1 MANEILD
8 EVLQAAALTRAG
20 RLMEATRVIQ
30 RSLAGRAIRRATRS
44 EGPANAAPAADDFVI
59 EGQCSE
65 VGEAADDSAVRLRR
79 DAGVGSVDPGVA
91 EHEPSS
97 MPAPAGGAPGEW
109 IAGVHS
115 SSAGDRAYKLYVP
128 SRHAGQSLPLVVML
142 HGCNQTPD
150 DFATGTQMNAVAEE
164 RNCFVL
170 YPAQP
175 NSANHARCW
184 NWFKRDN
191 QVRDQGEPAILAGMT
206 RQIVERWGI
215 DSRKVYVAGMSAG
228 GAMAAIMGAV
238 YPDLYAAVGIHS
250 GLACGSAHDLPSALA
265 AMNGM
270 QPAFARG
277 PGGSGASSPI
287 PTIVFH
293 GDQDKTVH
301 PRNGADVIA
310 RSAHRDGGDGGSV
323 ATERG
328 TASGHSFT
336 RTLHRDAA
344 GRVLLEHW
352 QVHGG
357 GHMWFGGS
365 SAGSY
370 SDPRG
375 PNAAA
380 EMLRFFLQTS

>member
-1 MANEILD
+1 MANEVLD
-8 EVLQAAALTRAG
+8 ELLQATALTRTG

-30 RSLAGRAIRRATRS
+30 RALAGGAAPRTSRN
-44 EGPANAAPAADDFVI
+44 PADVGPAADDVVV
-59 EGQCSE
+59 EGQWSE
-65 VGEAADDSAVRLRR
+65 V
-79 DAGVGSVDPGVA
+79 
-91 EHEPSS
+91 
-97 MPAPAGGAPGEW
+97 PAPIAPPSGARPMGEW
-109 IAGVHS
+109 IEGVHS
-115 SSAGDRAYKLYVP
+115 SAVGDRRYRLYVP

-142 HGCNQTPD
+142 HGCTQTPD
-150 DFATGTQMNAVAEE
+150 DFAAGTQMNAVAED

-184 NWFKRDN
+184 NWFERDN
-191 QVRDQGEPAILAGMT
+191 QVRDKGEPAILSGMT
-206 RQIVERWGI
+206 RQIVAHWGI

-238 YPDLYAAVGIHS
+238 YPDQYAAVGIHS

-265 AMNGM
+265 AMKGM
-270 QPAFARG
+270 PAFARSA
-277 PGGSGASSPI
+277 GGSEASPI

-293 GDQDKTVH
+293 GDQDRTVH

-323 ATERG
+323 STERG
-328 TASGHSFT
+328 TASGRSFT

-352 QVHGG
+352 VVHGG

-375 PNAAA
+375 PDAAR
-380 EMLRFFLQTS
+380 EMLRFFLQAA

>member
-30 RSLAGRAIRRATRS
+30 RSLAGGAIRG
-44 EGPANAAPAADDFVI
+44 GPLDGSPVSTSTTANDVVI
-59 EGQCSE
+59 EGRCSE
-65 VGEAADDSAVRLRR
+65 VSAPPLVTPIDRAAGAAEDEPAARPAL
-79 DAGVGSVDPGVA
+79 PG
-91 EHEPSS
+91 
-97 MPAPAGGAPGEW
+97 GQPGEW
-109 IAGVHS
+109 IAGVYS

-128 SRHAGQSLPLVVML
+128 SRHAGRSLPLVVML
-142 HGCNQTPD
+142 HGCTQTPD
-150 DFATGTQMNAVAEE
+150 DFAAGTQMNAVAEDQ
-164 RNCFVL
+164 NCFVL

-175 NSANHARCW
+175 NSANHSRCW

-191 QVRDQGEPAILAGMT
+191 QVRDKGEPSILAGMT
-206 RQIVERWGI
+206 RQTADRYGI

-265 AMNGM
+265 AMKGM
-270 QPAFARG
+270 RPALARG
-277 PGGSGASSPI
+277 ANGSAASQSV

-310 RSAHRDGGDGGSV
+310 RSVHREGGDGGSV
-323 ATERG
+323 STERG
-328 TASGHSFT
+328 TASGRSFT
-336 RTLHRDAA
+336 RTLHRDPA

-352 QVHGG
+352 VVHGG

-370 SDPRG
+370 SDPGG
-375 PNAAA
+375 PHAAA